1 MHRPLPMTEQQMQ
14 RIFAFIHSK
23 TRMTF
28 QEFLSK
34 WDVTYDF
41 FADLFQCNES
51 TVKRWINGNLGDSC
65 SQRCYQQT
73 LFIVDFILSHF
84 ERLPDFFKSVF
95 CPGWN
100 R

>member
-1 MHRPLPMTEQQMQ
+1 MHRPSPISAQQLQ
-14 RIFAFIHSK
+14 LIRSFIHSQ

-34 WDVTYDF
+34 WDVTYEF
-41 FADLFQCNES
+41 LADLFQCDKG
-51 TVKRWINGNLGDSC
+51 TVASWINKDLGDSC

-73 LFIVDFILSHF
+73 LFITDFILSHF
-84 ERLPDFFKSVF
+84 ERLPDFFKNLV
-95 CPGWN
+95 CPDWK